1 MYVSNIGGEGGG
13 MCNGVLV
20 IAPSEYQAVGVY
32 GCDDIRLEVDSAGGG
47 GGRCGGEGS
56 VAVSD

>member
-1 MYVSNIGGEGGG
+1 

-32 GCDDIRLEVDSAGGG
+32 GCDDIRMELDSAGGG

-56 VAVSD
+56 VAVSN